1 MGEIRVVLIFNED
14 NERQRE
20 IGRYLKSQKRCKT
33 ALITELVYAWLHKE
47 NTPVSSYNNASVSVE
62 ELKQQLLQDTDFIQ
76 QIKKSVVIEE
86 DAGKVIEEQS
96 DGLDMDEG
104 MLMAGLSIFENQVFG
119 KKNKDHRSEDLWSYF
134 FIIRIA

>member
-14 NERQRE
+14 NERQKE

-47 NTPVSSYNNASVSVE
+47 NTPVSSYNNANVSVE

-86 DAGKVIEEQS
+86 EQS

-104 MLMAGLSIFENQVFG
+104 MLMAGLSMFKSDI
-119 KKNKDHRSEDLWSYF
+119 
-134 FIIRIA
+134 